1 MLKRFD
7 YAQRGFTF
15 QTRVQKYIKEGAQ
28 ISKKPFDSGLGL
40 PPRGVG
46 HAPPEI
52 CVEMRIK

>member
-7 YAQRGFTF
+7 YAQTGFTF

-28 ISKKPFDSGLGL
+28 ISKKPFDSGLGP

-46 HAPPEI
+46 GMLPQKF
-52 CVEMRIK
+52 V